1 MGVSPNTYEGQNRMP
16 PPNRKR
22 STTSQDRRVGA
33 GTKTVIKN
41 GKPVQKPLDGD
52 YEYYSSEDEQG
63 RRIQKVR
70 KKQKAAARK
79 ARSKDRVA
87 AAINKPRD
95 SSRESG
101 RAASLGRAG
110 ATQRSQTM
118 RDAGASVIETASA
131 QEAVK
136 RKPSKKKKASQPVRD
151 YGGAYFKHTNFERA
165 VIATNGRAPYNNR
178 EVEVITKPD
187 GFDPNSYS
195 FKNNWVN
202 NLMRSNHKSPRGNG
216 SPTRAANMTG
226 EGHMGS
232 PGRLDGG
239 ISSASHT
246 ATTVFPG
253 VPKRNEDSFQ
263 GSKTNLQAPA

>member
-1 MGVSPNTYEGQNRMP
+1 M
-16 PPNRKR
+16 
-22 STTSQDRRVGA
+22 GA

-41 GKPVQKPLDGD
+41 GRPVQKPDGD
-52 YEYYSSEDEQG
+52 LEYYSSEDEQG

-70 KKQKAAARK
+70 PKQKAAARK

-87 AAINKPRD
+87 AAITKPRD

-110 ATQRSQTM
+110 ATQRSQAM
-118 RDAGASVIETASA
+118 RDAGTSVLETASA
-131 QEAVK
+131 QETVK
-136 RKPSKKKKASQPVRD
+136 RKSSKKKKANQPVRD

-202 NLMRSNHKSPRGNG
+202 NLMRSNHKSPRANA
-216 SPTRAANMTG
+216 SPPRAANMTG

-263 GSKTNLQAPA
+263 GSRTNLQAPAESDQRATTPGSN